1 MGGAKMTWE
10 PERVCRL
17 ELLVQSGVYSYSEI
31 GQAMGI
37 TKNQAIGKAQR
48 SGITGPRSK
57 GPTKPA
63 PEPHRQ
69 AEFPPAD
76 CCVFPLGHPRQPGFH
91 FCCAKIEGVGPYCPT
106 HHKLA
111 YRPAGSADD

>member
-1 MGGAKMTWE
+1 MTWE
-10 PERVCRL
+10 PERVCHL

-37 TKNQAIGKAQR
+37 TKNQAIGKAMR
-48 SGITGPRSK
+48 SGITGPRSV
-57 GPTKPA
+57 GPRTFPSKPEDRVEW
-63 PEPHRQ
+63 PEAGHC
-69 AEFPPAD
+69 AFPI
-76 CCVFPLGHPRQPGFH
+76 GHPRQPGFC
-91 FCCAKIEGVGPYCPT
+91 FCCEKIEGIGPYCPT